1 LSLYTTIPPFIL
13 HQHPSLNIQREIHVP
28 RYLDAKEQKKDKIP
42 VKIPRPGSVYLPD
55 RPMSNASFIV
65 PIADFLGVGH
75 PKHLR
80 PDRFVK
86 RYVADAEWA
95 PAQGRELEL
104 AKYKA
109 GIRELEKKKFVYKW
123 AINRTEEEKRQE
135 RKAGF
140 RRSGDPVEHAPEKL
154 VL

>member
-1 LSLYTTIPPFIL
+1 LSLYTTIPPFIV
-13 HQHPSLNIQREIHVP
+13 HQNPYLNIQQPIHVP
-28 RYLDAKEQKKDKIP
+28 RDADAKKGM
-42 VKIPRPGSVYLPD
+42 VKIQPSAVYPPD
-55 RPMSNASFIV
+55 RLNHLSNASFIV
-65 PIADFLGVGH
+65 PIADFSGVGH

-109 GIRELEKKKFVYKW
+109 GIRELEKKKDVYKW
-123 AINRTEEEKRQE
+123 AINRSEQEKQQE
-135 RKAGF
+135 REAGF
-140 RRSGDPVEHAPEKL
+140 RRSGDPIEAAQPMKL

>member
-1 LSLYTTIPPFIL
+1 MSLYTTIPPFIV
-13 HQHPSLNIQREIHVP
+13 HQNPYLNIQQPIHVP
-28 RYLDAKEQKKDKIP
+28 AYANANKGI
-42 VKIPRPGSVYLPD
+42 VKIQPESAVYPPD
-55 RPMSNASFIV
+55 RLNHLSNASFIV
-65 PIADFLGVGH
+65 PIADFSGVGH

-104 AKYKA
+104 AKFKA
-109 GIRELEKKKFVYKW
+109 AIRELEKKKDVYKW
-123 AINRTEEEKRQE
+123 ALYRSEEEKQE
-135 RKAGF
+135 EREAGF
-140 RRSGDPVEHAPEKL
+140 RRSGDPIEPAQPKKL